1 MFRQYQLRDFR
12 LRLVVF
18 VYALTILGILIIG
31 SARAENQSQQV
42 VGMVLGTIA
51 MLVFALTDYH
61 YMLNFYWLIYVFNLC
76 LLYTSPSPRDA

>member
-42 VGMVLGTIA
+42 VGMVWGPLPCS
-51 MLVFALTDYH
+51 
-61 YMLNFYWLIYVFNLC
+61 C
-76 LLYTSPSPRDA
+76 LR